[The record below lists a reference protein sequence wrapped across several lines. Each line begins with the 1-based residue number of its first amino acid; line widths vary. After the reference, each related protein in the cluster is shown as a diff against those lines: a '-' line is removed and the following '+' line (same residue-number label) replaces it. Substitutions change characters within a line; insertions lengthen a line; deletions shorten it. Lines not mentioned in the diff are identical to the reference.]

1 MKSLKGLLSQGRPF
15 MTLLSMDPKGEK
27 AHSGIALWR

>member
-27 AHSGIALWR
+27 AHCGIALWR